1 MRFKDLPICVIVK
14 GNCLEWYT
22 WINLKSNGSQ
32 IFCMHDIVP
41 SCLNILGRLSNYV
54 SKCMYAITTP

>member
-1 MRFKDLPICVIVK
+1 MAKLGKNELWSLYSLEGGNAKMRFKDLPICVIVK

-32 IFCMHDIVP
+32 IFLH
-41 SCLNILGRLSNYV
+41 
-54 SKCMYAITTP
+54 A